1 MKRKMRRLACWL
13 LLSVLLLCGC
23 AEGGEPKTSAAE
35 SDAHKSLKERVFRV
49 AEMEISL
56 DESFAQAPVQGLE
69 ACYTSE
75 HVDVFVLR
83 EDFSLAE
90 GLRDQS
96 LLQYGAAVVAGNEQ
110 AQGAAVTEKNGL
122 TYFEY
127 AGEEG
132 GVRFVLLSYLYKSE
146 NAFWVV
152 QFATPEAKRAYL
164 EDSVEAWAKSVR
176 FTESLDGEN
185 PEQ

>member
-1 MKRKMRRLACWL
+1 MKHKMRRLACWL

-23 AEGGEPKTSAAE
+23 AEGGEPNTTAAE
-35 SDAHKSLKERVFRV
+35 PHAHGSLKERVFRV
-49 AEMEISL
+49 GEMEISL

-90 GLRDQS
+90 GLGDQT
-96 LLQYGAAVVAGNEQ
+96 LLQYGADVVAGNEQ

-127 AGEEG
+127 EGEQG

-152 QFATPEAKRAYL
+152 QFATPEVKREHL
-164 EDSVEAWAKSVR
+164 EGSVEAWAKSVR
-176 FTESLDGEN
+176 FTESVSAEN
-185 PEQ
+185 PQP

>member
-1 MKRKMRRLACWL
+1 MKNKMRRLGCWL

-23 AEGGEPKTSAAE
+23 AEGTEPKTGVGAE
-35 SDAHKSLKERVFRV
+35 AHASLKERVFRV
-49 AEMEISL
+49 GEMEISL

-90 GLRDQS
+90 GLREQPLS
-96 LLQYGAAVVAGNEQ
+96 EYGADVVAGNEQ
-110 AQGAAVTEKNGL
+110 AKGAAVTEKNGL

-127 AGEEG
+127 VGE
-132 GVRFVLLSYLYKSE
+132 
-146 NAFWVV
+146 
-152 QFATPEAKRAYL
+152 
-164 EDSVEAWAKSVR
+164 
-176 FTESLDGEN
+176 
-185 PEQ
+185 